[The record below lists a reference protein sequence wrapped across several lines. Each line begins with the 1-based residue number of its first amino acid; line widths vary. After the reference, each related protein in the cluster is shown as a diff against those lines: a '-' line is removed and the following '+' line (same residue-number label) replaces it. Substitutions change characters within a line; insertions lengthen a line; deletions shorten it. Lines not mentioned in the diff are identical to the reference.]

1 VAGALSLLQP
11 HRRHLAPA
19 ERARLVPGLKLRQR
33 PPAPDCYESRLL
45 AAQARLLLATMAHP
59 RLAQV
64 CDPRTSVKHALERCC
79 ILTIRAMRG
88 GCGRQASPAIKVT
101 EVYVLCKV
109 GELLT
114 AEVVWNEAGLR
125 AAVARGGEVVV
136 RAGATIE
143 LGKPLAVAADCA
155 LVGEPGGAAPPVL
168 RRKGGSGPLIV
179 SGQGQ
184 ALELRGLRLEGG
196 GGRYYAAV
204 YAKGGRLAVRD
215 CEVRAGGYGVWV
227 EGGCR
232 AELHGGAVRGGRY
245 GLVADGAGTHLAAAG
260 VTIEGCTRSGVGAYD
275 DATVALRGCTLR
287 ENGTDC
293 EERYGGKIV
302 REEG

>member
-1 VAGALSLLQP
+1 
-11 HRRHLAPA
+11 
-19 ERARLVPGLKLRQR
+19 
-33 PPAPDCYESRLL
+33 
-45 AAQARLLLATMAHP
+45 MAHS

-64 CDPRTSVKHALERCC
+64 CDPRTLINMPQKGAAS
-79 ILTIRAMRG
+79 ILTFRAMCG

-109 GELLT
+109 SELLT

-125 AAVARGGEVVV
+125 AAVVRGGEVLV

-143 LGKPLAVAADCA
+143 LGEPLDIETDCA

-168 RRKGGSGPLIV
+168 RMRRGGGGLIGSGA
-179 SGQGQ
+179 GQ

-196 GGRYYAAV
+196 GGDAAV
-204 YAKGGRLAVRD
+204 WARGGRLAVRD
-215 CEVRAGGYGVWV
+215 CEVTGGIGVYV

-232 AELHGGAVRGGRY
+232 AELHGGAVRGCGV
-245 GLVADGAGTHLAAAG
+245 GLYALGAGTHLAAAG
-260 VTIEGCTRSGVGAYD
+260 VTIEGCRACGVSAFD
-275 DATVALRGCTLR
+275 KATVALRGCTLR

-293 EERYGGKIV
+293 QEAYGGKIV

>member
-1 VAGALSLLQP
+1 
-11 HRRHLAPA
+11 
-19 ERARLVPGLKLRQR
+19 LKLRQR
-33 PPAPDCYESRLL
+33 PPAPDCYESPLL

-64 CDPRTSVKHALERCC
+64 CDPCTSGKHALERCC

-101 EVYVLCKV
+101 EVYVLSKV

-168 RRKGGSGPLIV
+168 RRKGGSGPLIE
-179 SGQGQ
+179 SGAGQ

-196 GGRYYAAV
+196 GGNFDRTVYDYYV
-204 YAKGGRLAVRD
+204 VVVRGGRLAVRD
-215 CEVRAGGYGVWV
+215 CEMAGCYGVRV

-245 GLVADGAGTHLAAAG
+245 GLGASGAGTHLAAVG
-260 VTIEGCTRSGVGAYD
+260 VTVEGCTRSGVQALYK
-275 DATVALRGCTLR
+275 ATVALRGCTLR
-287 ENGTDC
+287 ENGEDC
-293 EERYGGKIV
+293 QEAYGGKMV